1 MSRARRSA
9 DELIAEA
16 LEHFSRAVDYSHRDL
31 SDQLTLDAVAM
42 RLSAGIETLTHVD
55 DVVLMRI
62 LGEQWRSMRGM
73 RNRLAHG
80 YAFIDAV
87 VVRTTVER
95 NLPPVVE
102 ALESHLNKNGWC
114 R

>member
-80 YAFIDAV
+80 YAFFAADESVLGAHRGLPG
-87 VVRTTVER
+87 RTR
-95 NLPPVVE
+95 
-102 ALESHLNKNGWC
+102 AAAFF
-114 R
+114 